1 MSNLDLEVCMG
12 RGWSKRKQYQ
22 AGQWMAWP
30 VVAVAVVTV
39 LVLVL
44 DWLGAL

>member
-1 MSNLDLEVCMG
+1 MG